1 MASCFLYKRRDFISL
16 LGGAAAA
23 WPLTARAQQPAMP
36 AIGLLDL
43 RSPDVLAERL
53 RALRQGLKQTGYVE
67 GENVTIEYRWAQ
79 GHQDRLPT
87 LAADLAARG
96 VGAIIANALDAALA
110 AKAATTTIPIVFVI
124 ADDPV
129 KFGLVASLNR
139 PGGNVTGI
147 SFLSPALE
155 AKRIELLHELVPKA
169 TVIAALV
176 NPNFPSADIRTSA
189 TRAAA
194 AALGLELSIVN
205 AGSER
210 EIEAAFATIVERRA
224 GALLIASDP
233 FFFGRREQLVTL
245 AARHAMPAVYFSRDF
260 VTAGGL
266 MSYGTNIVDAER
278 LAGIYTGEILKGAK
292 PSDLPV
298 VQPTKF
304 ELVINLKAA
313 KALGL
318 TVPLTLQVAADEVI
332 E

>member
-1 MASCFLYKRRDFISL
+1 MRRREFITL
-16 LGGAAAA
+16 LGGGAAA
-23 WPLTARAQQPAMP
+23 WPVAARAQQPAMP

>member
-1 MASCFLYKRRDFISL
+1 MKRRDFISL

>member
-1 MASCFLYKRRDFISL
+1 MFDLRRREFITL
-16 LGGAAAA
+16 LGGGAAA
-23 WPLTARAQQPAMP
+23 WPVAARAQQPAMP

-139 PGGNVTGI
+139 PGGNVTCI

>member
-1 MASCFLYKRRDFISL
+1 MKRRDFISL

-224 GALLIASDP
+224 GALIIASDP

-278 LAGIYTGEILKGAK
+278 LAGIYTGEILRGAK

>member
-1 MASCFLYKRRDFISL
+1 VKRRAFISL

-23 WPLTARAQQPAMP
+23 WPVAARAQQPAMP

-139 PGGNVTGI
+139 PGGNVTCI

>member
-224 GALLIASDP
+224 GALIIASDP

>member
-1 MASCFLYKRRDFISL
+1 MRRRDFISL

-224 GALLIASDP
+224 GALIIASDP

>member
-1 MASCFLYKRRDFISL
+1 MRRREFISL
-16 LGGAAAA
+16 LGGAAAG
-23 WPLTARAQQPAMP
+23 WPLGARAQQSAMP

-139 PGGNVTGI
+139 PGGNVTCI

>member
-1 MASCFLYKRRDFISL
+1 MFDLRRREFITL
-16 LGGAAAA
+16 LGGGAAA
-23 WPLTARAQQPAMP
+23 WPVAARAQQPAMP

-224 GALLIASDP
+224 GALIIASDP

>member
-1 MASCFLYKRRDFISL
+1 MFDLRRREFITL
-16 LGGAAAA
+16 LGGGAAA
-23 WPLTARAQQPAMP
+23 WPVAARAQQPAMP